1 MDVVETETPIIP
13 EVGKKRK
20 LEDSIPVIEI
30 RGEGQPMTAAQI
42 RQLEEMSNGGP
53 LDIKVKDDLFSFNS
67 SFPNLKLSYF
77 NSSFISLLFLSILN
91 LIQKFSFVSF
101 RFNDYQMNNKTEQ
114 SVYFVF

>member
-1 MDVVETETPIIP
+1 MNISDSCADVVETETSILH

-53 LDIKVKDDLFSFNS
+53 LDIKVKGYQSFWHKKCIFSVQ
-67 SFPNLKLSYF
+67 
-77 NSSFISLLFLSILN
+77 I
-91 LIQKFSFVSF
+91 
-101 RFNDYQMNNKTEQ
+101 T
-114 SVYFVF
+114 